1 MKTYQDTIAWAAEQ
15 AWLKWEQEEIAWK
28 NALGEEINAIAFIYD
43 RTQYEVNQDVWA
55 EVIDTFGDPFATET

>member
-1 MKTYQDTIAWAAEQ
+1 MKTYQDVIAWAAEQ
-15 AWLKWEQEEIAWK
+15 AWLKWNREAIGWK

-43 RTQYEVNQDVWA
+43 RTQYEVNQDVWT